1 MLLVVVV
8 VLDMGF
14 HVIASVVFMVT
25 EFTLKKS
32 DLAVSTLNVSAQF
45 ELVCQNFSTLF
56 TLNFDA
62 FFEGSPLL
70 LSHSTKPLVSRNS
83 FDFHPTVGAGDQL
96 LFASML
102 IPHVILQ
109 GKHRL
114 QAYLAL
120 GLLLC
125 VCQNMCLQDVFVGK
139 CL

>member
-1 MLLVVVV
+1 
-8 VLDMGF
+8 MGL

-45 ELVCQNFSTLF
+45 ELVGQNFSTLF
-56 TLNFDA
+56 TLNLYA
-62 FFEGSPLL
+62 LFEGSPLL
-70 LSHSTKPLVSRNS
+70 LSHSTKPLMSRNS
-83 FDFHPTVGAGDQL
+83 FDSHTTVGAGDQF
-96 LFASML
+96 LFPSML

>member
-1 MLLVVVV
+1 
-8 VLDMGF
+8 MGL

-25 EFTLKKS
+25 EFTLEKS

-45 ELVCQNFSTLF
+45 ELVCQNFSTFF
-56 TLNFDA
+56 TLNLYA
-62 FFEGSPLL
+62 LFEGSPLL
-70 LSHSTKPLVSRNS
+70 LGHSTKPLVSRNS

-125 VCQNMCLQDVFVGK
+125 VRQNMCLKDMFV
-139 CL
+139 